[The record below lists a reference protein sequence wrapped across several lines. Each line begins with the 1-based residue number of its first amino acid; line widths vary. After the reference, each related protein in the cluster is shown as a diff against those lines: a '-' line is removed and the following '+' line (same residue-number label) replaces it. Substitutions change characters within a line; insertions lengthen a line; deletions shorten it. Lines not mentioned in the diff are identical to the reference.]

1 MEDQQKPTK
10 KIALN
15 YGVYLGFASILIS
28 VVMYAM
34 GKQHEQGWEVGV
46 LSFVVMATIIVLGI
60 KKYKE
65 MNGGFMT
72 LGQGIKTGVG
82 IALIGGIISIIYTLI
97 FITFIEPDSLEQGME
112 IARQKMMDNP
122 NLSEE
127 QIEAQMEMAEKFSG
141 PGIIAAFGLLWT
153 LFLGFIISLIGS
165 AILQKKENEY

>member
-15 YGVYLGFASILIS
+15 YGVYLGLASILVS
-28 VVMYAM
+28 VIMFAL
-34 GKQHEQGWEVGV
+34 GKQHEQGWEVGL
-46 LSFVVMATIIVLGI
+46 LSFAIMATIIILGI

-65 MNGGFMT
+65 VNGGFMT

-82 IALIGGIISIIYTLI
+82 IALIGGVISIIYTLI
-97 FITFIEPDSLEQGME
+97 FITFIEPDSLEKGME
-112 IARQKMMDNP
+112 IARQKMLDNP

-127 QIEAQMEMAEKFSG
+127 QIDAQMAMAEKFSG
-141 PGIIAAFGLLWT
+141 PGMIAAFGLLWT